1 MSIADSFHPIPLGF
15 PQLEEMSR
23 YTDGSIP
30 PPANLYSLGEKV
42 YLACINTRIELFSQ
56 LRGSIR
62 RRIPYA
68 MWLDDKRDINAR
80 PDLVES
86 YFSMIRSVEV
96 SKNSRLK
103 KSLTPLFHT
112 YVIQFNP
119 NKSKFWR
126 LAESLQNAAIRCDKS
141 ENSTLSL
148 GYLHRK
154 LDFFNPGRVGEN
166 VATEFLKSGNSS
178 DDVNSW
184 FEKFGLWS
192 GFHETGLGRYIF
204 YAALRL
210 PPETYKSESAID
222 SLMGWARLYD
232 VTSLSVDQKAL
243 LATALL
249 RPWLKHEPTEILKK
263 KIGDFCVEILGD
275 PRFKGFNWTQ
285 VDEAEKTLLLRWL
298 TGRTLEIFFD
308 VLKNTADSIWR
319 YRQEFWTPFYRKGHI
334 TEAWVVLGPNAHRY
348 AQRHYEGSDLIYGLL
363 SGKSDDGQSVLL
375 MRIGDYLFCEWS
387 HNGKLRVAPQNE
399 ARAPKLYARYY
410 DADDLYFRSE
420 QFISNT
426 GTIHEGLPHLHSEKK
441 WWQTMAA
448 SFISRNLGIY
458 R

>member
-1 MSIADSFHPIPLGF
+1 
-15 PQLEEMSR
+15 
-23 YTDGSIP
+23 
-30 PPANLYSLGEKV
+30 
-42 YLACINTRIELFSQ
+42 
-56 LRGSIR
+56 
-62 RRIPYA
+62 
-68 MWLDDKRDINAR
+68 MWLDEKRDINVR
-80 PDLVES
+80 HDLVES
-86 YFSMIRSVEV
+86 YFAMIRGIEV

-119 NKSKFWR
+119 NKPEFWR

-166 VATEFLKSGNSS
+166 VATEFLKSGNSL
-178 DDVNSW
+178 DDVNFW
-184 FEKFGLWS
+184 FEKLGLWS
-192 GFHETGLGRYIF
+192 GFHETGLGRVIF
-204 YAALRL
+204 YAALQL
-210 PPETYKSESAID
+210 PPETYKTESAID
-222 SLMGWARLYD
+222 ALMGWARLYG

-249 RPWLKHEPTEILKK
+249 KPWLQLEPAEILKK

-285 VDEAEKTLLLRWL
+285 VNEAEKTLILRWL

-420 QFISNT
+420 QFVSNT